1 MLSRLQV
8 DINNIMHTITISI
21 LGICSLIMQERF
33 SNWDSVNLSSH
44 ETAKFMSTQRLFSAK
59 YLFGEASIA

>member
-44 ETAKFMSTQRLFSAK
+44 ETAKLMSTQRLFSVK